1 MASNSTL
8 ETFDPAVESMDDY
21 KERFDFY
28 CTAAGV
34 HQDQL
39 KALFLARVGRESEN
53 IGQPTAAN

>member
-8 ETFDPAVESMDDY
+8 ETFDPAVESVDDY

-28 CTAAGV
+28 CTAAGSIKGIV
-34 HQDQL
+34 LSQSWTGSVL
-39 KALFLARVGRESEN
+39 ESEN